1 MGTKDCECEMKKK
14 GYAVEYCDHCKEIE
28 KVDRLITFNQMEWL
42 IVAGFCR
49 MCEAYEVMVEK

>member
-1 MGTKDCECEMKKK
+1 MKKK